1 MLKAEE
7 GNFEEVQKVLADLQ
21 QTNINAINRNGSTAL
36 SLAAK
41 NGSYGIVEALINTG
55 ADVNI
60 RNSVLINIF
69 DDLRDSLDKVLCFW
83 HVGTTLE
90 I

>member
-7 GNFEEVQKVLADLQ
+7 GNFEEVQKILADLQ
-21 QTNINAINRNGSTAL
+21 QPNINAVNRNGSTAL

-41 NGSYGIVEALINTG
+41 NGSYGIVEALVQAG

-60 RNSVLINIF
+60 KNSVIINI
-69 DDLRDSLDKVLCFW
+69 DDY
-83 HVGTTLE
+83 
-90 I
+90 

>member
-7 GNFEEVQKVLADLQ
+7 GNFEEVQKILADLQ
-21 QTNINAINRNGSTAL
+21 QPNINALNRNGSTAL

-41 NGSYGIVEALINTG
+41 NGSYGIVEALVQAG

-60 RNSVLINIF
+60 KNSVIINI
-69 DDLRDSLDKVLCFW
+69 DDS
-83 HVGTTLE
+83 
-90 I
+90 